1 MIYNIKIGNVSKIQ
15 LQLIEWIKN
24 EKQNNPNFTVVDVGG
39 SMSGWS
45 HEIVDAIIDVNPIET
60 GLFFKVNLNR
70 YQDWNSVRDYVNEH
84 GKFSFAICSHT
95 LEDIANPMLV
105 LETLPEIANAGYI
118 AVPSKYR
125 EMSYIEGNFRGY
137 IHHRW
142 IFDILD
148 KQPYIFVGYPKLSFL
163 EYEKNLHSLAIP
175 SSDVE
180 QLSFQWNSTIEFNIV
195 NNDFLG
201 PTSGHVR
208 EYYKRLLG

>member
-1 MIYNIKIGNVSKIQ
+1 MIFNIKVGNISKSQ
-15 LQLIEWIKN
+15 TQLIEWIKN
-24 EKQNNPNFTVVDVGG
+24 EKQKNPSFTVVDIGG

-45 HEIVDAIIDVNPIET
+45 HEVVDAIIDINPIES

-70 YQDWNSVRDYVNEH
+70 YQDWDIVREYVTKQ

-105 LETLPEIANAGYI
+105 LDMLSEIANSGYI

-125 EMSYIEGNFRGY
+125 EMSFVEGSFRGY
-137 IHHRW
+137 LHHRW
-142 IFDILD
+142 IFDVLD
-148 KQPYIFVGYPKLSFL
+148 KQPYTFVGYPKLSFL
-163 EYEKNLHSLAIP
+163 EYEKDLHTLAIS

-180 QLSFQWNSTIEFNIV
+180 QLSFQWETTIEYNII

-208 EYYKRLLG
+208 QYYKRLLG